1 MTASADPKGLGDLER
16 QLLAAITRLERSV
29 VSVDEI
35 RGAMGGR
42 AAFLPQL
49 LARLAE
55 KGWLYRVKRGHYAVV
70 PITAASDG
78 FAIENALA
86 AAMRLFAPCYIS
98 GWSAAE
104 HWGIT
109 EQIHNAVVVFSA
121 HPQRSAV
128 QRLAGVLYHVRS
140 VRPESIFG
148 TTRIW
153 AGTEA
158 IEMAGLHRTLLDVL
172 DVPAL
177 GGGGRQALDIARNY
191 WRHGDAA
198 AEVTLEQA
206 LRLGKGAVLKRLGF
220 TTETFATPSS
230 SWIERCRRGL
240 SAGIALLDPD
250 GPNTGHIVTRW
261 RLRINVPMP
270 HDE

>member
-29 VSVDEI
+29 VSVEEI
-35 RGAMGGR
+35 RGVMSDHAP
-42 AAFLPQL
+42 FLPQL
-49 LARLAE
+49 LARLTE
-55 KGWLYRVKRGHYAVV
+55 KGWLHRVKRGHYAVV
-70 PITAASDG
+70 PITAASG
-78 FAIENALA
+78 SFAIENAFA

-109 EQIHNAVVVFSA
+109 EQVHNAVVVFSA
-121 HPQRSAV
+121 HAQRSAE
-128 QRLAGVLYHVRS
+128 QRLGGVLYHVRR

-148 TTRIW
+148 TTKVW

-177 GGGGRQALDIARNY
+177 GGGGRQVLDIARNY
-191 WRHGDAA
+191 WRHRDADA
-198 AEVTLEQA
+198 DVALEQA

-220 TTETFATPSS
+220 TAESFATPGEP
-230 SWIERCRRGL
+230 WIERCRRGL

-270 HDE
+270 QEE